1 MRNNFFMAFGFGDH
15 LKFQH
20 FAVGC
25 YEGELNSD
33 CGAIPTMNLRQEISE
48 FSGNENSVGLG

>member
-33 CGAIPTMNLRQEISE
+33 CGAIPVLN
-48 FSGNENSVGLG
+48 VGTPSSK